1 MENNNLPQAQRPAMS
16 PLKAFNATLTN
27 ARTQDY
33 LQQVLGAKKAS
44 FVNNIT
50 ALVANSTA
58 LQACEPMSL
67 IYACIKATALDLP
80 LDQNLGMA
88 HVIPYKNGKTGK
100 QEAQLQLGY
109 RAFIQLAIRSGQFQ
123 TINVSDVREGEIVD
137 EDIISG
143 EIKIRRAPNRL
154 ELPIVGYVS
163 FFSLTNGFRK
173 MLYMTVD
180 EMEAHGKR
188 YSQTYASSKD
198 YIRNSSKWSTDF
210 DAMAKK
216 TAIKLLLSKYAPL
229 SVEMRDAVRVDQ
241 AVINESGDVERYP
254 DNADDVQYQ
263 EDAHEEARNKASE
276 VKEAIMRAQAGAGMF
291 PDEQ

>member
-1 MENNNLPQAQRPAMS
+1 MENNNLPQAQRPVMS

-123 TINVSDVREGEIVD
+123 TINVNDVREGEIID

-143 EIKIRRAPNRL
+143 EIKIPCTSCFYCTAVCPQNIAIPQYFALYNRQDATSEEYSRL
-154 ELPIVGYVS
+154 DCEFGKASDCIVCGQCEKICPQQLS
-163 FFSLTNGFRK
+163 
-173 MLYMTVD
+173 
-180 EMEAHGKR
+180 
-188 YSQTYASSKD
+188 
-198 YIRNSSKWSTDF
+198 IC
-210 DAMAKK
+210 
-216 TAIKLLLSKYAPL
+216 KLL
-229 SVEMRDAVRVDQ
+229 RDV
-241 AVINESGDVERYP
+241 
-254 DNADDVQYQ
+254 ADRF
-263 EDAHEEARNKASE
+263 E
-276 VKEAIMRAQAGAGMF
+276 
-291 PDEQ
+291 